1 MLSHERIIR
10 QLRFDAQYGLPEHSF
25 DPRWHEENSG
35 PGPDAIP
42 AIRKGERI
50 VRACIR
56 SILLPSGDVTID
68 NVGQG
73 YVLPEGASFIH

>member
-10 QLRFDAQYGLPEHSF
+10 QISCDAQYGPTEHAFS
-25 DPRWHEENSG
+25 PRWHEENPV

-42 AIRKGERI
+42 AIRSGERT
-50 VRACIR
+50 VQARIR

-68 NVGQG
+68 NVGPDF
-73 YVLPEGASFIH
+73 VLPEGASFAE